1 MRVNLPN
8 TITVVRIAL
17 APVVPVLMLRESSGL
32 RLAAF
37 GVFLVA
43 ALSDL
48 WDGYLARSRG
58 ETTDFGKVA
67 DPIAD
72 KLLLA
77 VVLVPVWWLT
87 TRHAGLGGLPLF
99 GGVPLWAVA
108 VLLGRELLIT
118 GLRMFAAR
126 RGVVLAAAQVGKHK
140 AFTQNIFLGSAI
152 VWVAY
157 RTAVLEEGWT
167 GGFWA
172 FWDRFHAWFVV
183 TFLVVSLLLTVYSM
197 LVYLVSFRSEWP
209 FGGAV
214 AGEAAAE
221 PSDSAAENAAGGD
234 EGGRPS
240 REGAP

>member
-8 TITVVRIAL
+8 TITVVRIGL
-17 APVVPVLMLRESSGL
+17 APLVPVLMFRESAVL
-32 RLAAF
+32 RLVAF
-37 GVFLVA
+37 GVFTVA

-99 GGVPLWAVA
+99 GGVPLWVVL

-118 GLRMFAAR
+118 GIRVFAAR

-140 AFTQNIFLGSAI
+140 AFSQSLFLGSGI
-152 VWVAY
+152 MWVAY

-183 TFLVVSLLLTVYSM
+183 TFLVVSVLLTVYSM
-197 LVYLVSFRSEWP
+197 IVYLLSFRSEWP
-209 FGGAV
+209 FQRESAGEGGAQAPDTGTGAAPDDGVEDPV
-214 AGEAAAE
+214 AG
-221 PSDSAAENAAGGD
+221 
-234 EGGRPS
+234 GR
-240 REGAP
+240 RR

>member
-17 APVVPVLMLRESSGL
+17 APLVPLLMFQESALL

-37 GVFLVA
+37 GVFVAA

-77 VVLVPVWWLT
+77 VVLVPVWWIT

-99 GGVPLWAVA
+99 GGVPLWVVV
-108 VLLGRELLIT
+108 VLLGREVLIT
-118 GLRMFAAR
+118 GIRVFAAR

-140 AFTQNIFLGSAI
+140 AFTQSLFLGGGI
-152 VWVAY
+152 MWVAY

-172 FWDRFHAWFVV
+172 FWDRFHAWWVV
-183 TFLVVSLLLTVYSM
+183 TFLVVSVLLTVYSM
-197 LVYLVSFRSEWP
+197 IVYLLSFRSEWP
-209 FGGAV
+209 FAEEAGA
-214 AGEAAAE
+214 GREEDRTAE
-221 PSDSAAENAAGGD
+221 ETVS
-234 EGGRPS
+234 
-240 REGAP
+240 

>member
-17 APVVPVLMLRESSGL
+17 APLVPLLMFQESALL

-37 GVFLVA
+37 GVFVAA

-77 VVLVPVWWLT
+77 VVLVPVWWIT

-99 GGVPLWAVA
+99 GGVPLWVVV
-108 VLLGRELLIT
+108 VLLGREVLIT
-118 GLRMFAAR
+118 GIRVFAAR

-140 AFTQNIFLGSAI
+140 AFTQSLFLGGGI
-152 VWVAY
+152 MWVAY

-172 FWDRFHAWFVV
+172 FWDRFHAWWVV
-183 TFLVVSLLLTVYSM
+183 TFLVVSVLLTVYSM
-197 LVYLVSFRSEWP
+197 IVYLLSFRSEWP
-209 FGGAV
+209 FAEDAGA
-214 AGEAAAE
+214 GREEDRTAE
-221 PSDSAAENAAGGD
+221 ETVS
-234 EGGRPS
+234 
-240 REGAP
+240 

>member
-17 APVVPVLMLRESSGL
+17 APLVPLLMFQESALL

-37 GVFLVA
+37 GVFVAA

-77 VVLVPVWWLT
+77 VVLVPVWWIT

-99 GGVPLWAVA
+99 GGVPLWVVV
-108 VLLGRELLIT
+108 VLLGREVLIT
-118 GLRMFAAR
+118 GIRVFAAR

-140 AFTQNIFLGSAI
+140 AFTQSLFLGGGI
-152 VWVAY
+152 MWVAY

-172 FWDRFHAWFVV
+172 FWDRFHAWWVV
-183 TFLVVSLLLTVYSM
+183 TFLVVSVLLTVYSM
-197 LVYLVSFRSEWP
+197 IVYLLSFRSEWP
-209 FGGAV
+209 FAEEAGAGR
-214 AGEAAAE
+214 GEDRTAE
-221 PSDSAAENAAGGD
+221 ETVS
-234 EGGRPS
+234 
-240 REGAP
+240 

>member
-8 TITVVRIAL
+8 TITAVRIAL
-17 APVVPVLMLRESSGL
+17 APLVPVLMFQENALL

-37 GVFLVA
+37 GVFTVA
-43 ALSDL
+43 AVSDL
-48 WDGYLARSRG
+48 WDGYLARSRD

-77 VVLVPVWWLT
+77 VVLVPVWWIT

-99 GGVPLWAVA
+99 GGVPLWVVI
-108 VLLGRELLIT
+108 VLLGREVLIT
-118 GLRMFAAR
+118 GIRVFAAR

-140 AFTQNIFLGSAI
+140 AFTQSLFLGGGI
-152 VWVAY
+152 MWVAY

-172 FWDRFHAWFVV
+172 FWDRFHAWWVV
-183 TFLVVSLLLTVYSM
+183 TFLVVSVLLTVYSM
-197 LVYLVSFRSEWP
+197 IVYLLSFRSEWP
-209 FGGAV
+209 FADEAV
-214 AGEAAAE
+214 AGREEDRTAE
-221 PSDSAAENAAGGD
+221 ETVS
-234 EGGRPS
+234 
-240 REGAP
+240 

>member
-1 MRVNLPN
+1 MNLPN

-17 APVVPVLMLRESSGL
+17 APLVPLLMFQESALL

-37 GVFLVA
+37 GVFTVA

-77 VVLVPVWWLT
+77 VVLVPVWWIT

-99 GGVPLWAVA
+99 GGVPLWVVV
-108 VLLGRELLIT
+108 VLLGREVLIT
-118 GLRMFAAR
+118 GVRVFAAR

-140 AFTQNIFLGSAI
+140 AFTQSLFLGGGI
-152 VWVAY
+152 MWVAY

-172 FWDRFHAWFVV
+172 FWDRFHAWWVV
-183 TFLVVSLLLTVYSM
+183 TFLVVSVLLTVYSM
-197 LVYLVSFRSEWP
+197 IVYLLSFRSEWP
-209 FGGAV
+209 FADEAGA
-214 AGEAAAE
+214 GREEDRTAE
-221 PSDSAAENAAGGD
+221 ETVS
-234 EGGRPS
+234 
-240 REGAP
+240 

>member
-8 TITVVRIAL
+8 TITVVRIGL
-17 APVVPVLMLRESSGL
+17 APLVPVLMLQESSVL

-48 WDGYLARSRG
+48 WDGYLARTRDQ
-58 ETTDFGKVA
+58 TTDFGKVA

-87 TRHAGLGGLPLF
+87 TREAGLGGLPLF

-108 VLLGRELLIT
+108 VLLGREVLIT
-118 GLRMFAAR
+118 GMRVFAAR

-140 AFTQNIFLGSAI
+140 AFSQNIFLGSSI

-197 LVYLVSFRSEWP
+197 IVYLLSFRSEWP
-209 FGGAV
+209 FESGGA
-214 AGEAAAE
+214 GE
-221 PSDSAAENAAGGD
+221 D
-234 EGGRPS
+234 
-240 REGAP
+240 GAPVSDAGADVASDGGEDDRVTGERVR

>member
-17 APVVPVLMLRESSGL
+17 APLVPLLMFQESALL

-37 GVFLVA
+37 GVFTVA

-77 VVLVPVWWLT
+77 VVLVPVWWIT

-99 GGVPLWAVA
+99 GGVPLWVVV
-108 VLLGRELLIT
+108 VLLGREVLIT
-118 GLRMFAAR
+118 GVRVFAAR

-140 AFTQNIFLGSAI
+140 AFTQSLFLGGGI
-152 VWVAY
+152 MWVAY

-172 FWDRFHAWFVV
+172 FWDRFHAWWVV
-183 TFLVVSLLLTVYSM
+183 TFLVVSVLLTVYSM
-197 LVYLVSFRSEWP
+197 IVYLLSFRSEWP
-209 FGGAV
+209 FADEAGA
-214 AGEAAAE
+214 GREEDRTAE
-221 PSDSAAENAAGGD
+221 ETVS
-234 EGGRPS
+234 
-240 REGAP
+240 

>member
-8 TITVVRIAL
+8 TITVVRIGL
-17 APVVPVLMLRESSGL
+17 APLVPVLLFRESSVL

-37 GVFLVA
+37 GVFLAA

-48 WDGYLARSRG
+48 WDGYLARSRD
-58 ETTDFGKVA
+58 ETTAFGKVA

-77 VVLVPVWWLT
+77 VVLVPVWWIT

-99 GGVPLWAVA
+99 GGVPLWVVI

-118 GLRMFAAR
+118 GMRLFAAR

-140 AFTQNIFLGSAI
+140 AFTQNIFLGSSL

-172 FWDRFHAWFVV
+172 FWDRFHAWFVA
-183 TFLVVSLLLTVYSM
+183 TFLVVSVLLTVYSM
-197 LVYLVSFRSEWP
+197 IVYLLSFRSEWP
-209 FGGAV
+209 FGGEAAGDHGAS
-214 AGEAAAE
+214 AGEE
-221 PSDSAAENAAGGD
+221 TIL
-234 EGGRPS
+234 
-240 REGAP
+240 